1 MVPPPIPPRV
11 GCRPPVKFSPIAP
24 VHPEPR
30 PSLLTL
36 SLENMQ
42 PSFPGHSPP
51 SEQIGSCE
59 NEGHSTHL
67 ELLHGPV
74 DPVLPPLPAKRHTP
88 DAKMPR
94 LPPPLPKRPPVA
106 PPRTIAP
113 KAAARRSPTPEPN
126 AQIYEDLLDDVPPV
140 IIPRTQLACQ
150 PCCVPELPPK
160 PISYFSD
167 YRFPSL
173 SQSKYEGTADD
184 TVFVEGMTD
193 KEEMKVGSGGHSARY
208 HSLPNEDRKFD
219 DGLDDFGHNG
229 ESGLMSVRPSMF
241 SSTGSISMCGKAEFE
256 DETPQLS
263 PVIKDGW
270 LDKNPPQGSYIY
282 QKRWVKLDS
291 DYLRYFDSEKDMYS
305 KRFITLSSIS
315 RVAYIGDQKFE
326 VITHN
331 RNFLFRAD
339 SDTDR
344 NEWVRTLQHVMEDRR
359 SRASS
364 RLSASPLQGSSSD
377 CVDKCGYL
385 ELKGCKPKLYVV
397 VMGDKVLLYKNHE
410 DFRLGIGI
418 TFIEMNLG
426 NVKDVDKKAFDL
438 TTPYRTFNFLA
449 DSDCEKDEWVEAMQ
463 QSIAEALSNSEV
475 AKLIWEEES
484 NTLCADCGAPK
495 PDWASINLCVVIC
508 KRCAEVE
515 FSHPQLF
522 QQIGNARANTFWAAN
537 VPPSEAINVTS
548 GTGERQ
554 RFILAKYKEGKYRR
568 YHPLF
573 GNTDELNKVSYVGF
587 HRRLFVFYRCC
598 HPLFGNTDELNKVSY
613 VGFRRGLFVFY
624 RCCHLLFGNTDELNK
639 VSYVGFRRG
648 LFVFYR
654 CCYPLFGNMD
664 ELNKF
669 PFRFECTFEI
679 YTDSERLYLFGSDSA
694 ETVKEWV
701 KSIAKSFLPP
711 SAEDLLNHDFERIGR
726 LPYKDGLSL
735 ESTKA
740 GWFALAKS
748 TLYACFEESG
758 KEEEIHLKKLLEL
771 SVQTDNDVLVLVE
784 RGRTLFVH
792 GEKKLYFSGWIS
804 GIQRASGSS
813 GHMLSEQQL
822 TEADVPV
829 IVDRCIDYITQC
841 GLTSEG
847 IYRKSGQNSKTTNLL
862 ETFRKDARRVKLKE
876 GDHHVDDVSNTLKR
890 FFRDIKEGIFTSEAY
905 RDWLNTTTGIEDE
918 YQRILQY
925 QQLLTNL
932 PKVNKATLTTLI
944 NHLYCVQRFS
954 EMNQMN
960 THNLAI
966 VFGPTLFQ
974 TDGQDHKAGRVIED
988 LISHYVVIFSVDEQQ
1003 LKKRLDEISAII
1015 KLRIAGSSS
1024 GPQVGRTVPASM
1036 TAEELTFDILDR
1048 RKVVTRDK
1056 DYWCCFEVNMREE
1069 MERLL
1074 HFSEK
1079 VLPIFHSLGSDSY
1092 LVVKRHLSMEP
1103 MLIYLAS
1110 KVEDTKHGMMKYR
1123 EDRSLLGRNT
1133 GSFHDR
1139 YFILNSTSL
1148 RLYKEVRS
1156 HRPEKEWPV
1165 KSLRIYWGIKKR
1177 LRPPTCS
1184 DIEGREDT
1192 SYSTPLMMSWDSK
1205 MSLKNSESSGQF

>member
-1 MVPPPIPPRV
+1 
-11 GCRPPVKFSPIAP
+11 
-24 VHPEPR
+24 
-30 PSLLTL
+30 
-36 SLENMQ
+36 
-42 PSFPGHSPP
+42 
-51 SEQIGSCE
+51 
-59 NEGHSTHL
+59 
-67 ELLHGPV
+67 
-74 DPVLPPLPAKRHTP
+74 
-88 DAKMPR
+88 
-94 LPPPLPKRPPVA
+94 
-106 PPRTIAP
+106 
-113 KAAARRSPTPEPN
+113 
-126 AQIYEDLLDDVPPV
+126 
-140 IIPRTQLACQ
+140 
-150 PCCVPELPPK
+150 
-160 PISYFSD
+160 
-167 YRFPSL
+167 
-173 SQSKYEGTADD
+173 
-184 TVFVEGMTD
+184 
-193 KEEMKVGSGGHSARY
+193 
-208 HSLPNEDRKFD
+208 
-219 DGLDDFGHNG
+219 
-229 ESGLMSVRPSMF
+229 
-241 SSTGSISMCGKAEFE
+241 
-256 DETPQLS
+256 LS

-508 KRCAEVE
+508 KRCAGKPSFTAPVSKRSDGKSSK
-515 FSHPQLF
+515 FILNSTPVKSCL
-522 QQIGNARANTFWAAN
+522 QIGNARANTFWAAN

-573 GNTDELNKVSYVGF
+573 GNTDELNKFIGVATRSSETRTSSTGLGNGWGVVTFSGNCNYLLSLLKIVPERLWLTETERGRAHQVSMMKRQLYYT
-587 HRRLFVFYRCC
+587 LFLIDF
-598 HPLFGNTDELNKVSY
+598 PLI
-613 VGFRRGLFVFY
+613 
-624 RCCHLLFGNTDELNK
+624 CHLVFWKLSCYYYIQYSLGKSSFKQRVCILSLGGQGLILIWILQAPCSQPGRLNSVMLLC
-639 VSYVGFRRG
+639 VST
-648 LFVFYR
+648 
-654 CCYPLFGNMD
+654 PTP
-664 ELNKF
+664 EKKK
-669 PFRFECTFEI
+669 FECTFEI

-784 RGRTLFVH
+784 RARTLFVH

-1024 GPQVGRTVPASM
+1024 GPQKGTHCVISIPLPPQPHTLPLSLQVPASM

-1148 RLYKEVRS
+1148 RLYKEVRQKSPCSGSPETS

-1177 LRPPTCS
+1177 LRPPT
-1184 DIEGREDT
+1184 
-1192 SYSTPLMMSWDSK
+1192 
-1205 MSLKNSESSGQF
+1205 